1 MLGMWCSKSIA
12 AQRKVVSANAK
23 MIQIAAGTL
32 VGALAL
38 SACGAMAQDLT
49 FSFTSPSF
57 GGNSFNSSHLLALA
71 EIQNQHTDDR
81 SGQSS
86 TTSSQSDLF
95 VRQLQSR
102 LLSSLS
108 SGLSEV
114 ITGAQPGDTDT
125 ITIGDQQIFYERTL
139 ENITVQITNLLDGST
154 TEIVLPVV
162 QETSAAN

>member
-1 MLGMWCSKSIA
+1 MVLVKRLS
-12 AQRKVVSANAK
+12 SACRFGPNALK
-23 MIQIAAGTL
+23 LCGAFFIIGGAAG
-32 VGALAL
+32 
-38 SACGAMAQDLT
+38 AQDMT

-71 EIQNQHTDDR
+71 DIQNQHTDTGTASSTDN
-81 SGQSS
+81 SQSS
-86 TTSSQSDLF
+86 LF

-108 SGLSEV
+108 TGLSEV
-114 ITGAQPGDTDT
+114 ITGAEPGDTDT

-162 QETSAAN
+162 QGQN

>member
-1 MLGMWCSKSIA
+1 M
-12 AQRKVVSANAK
+12 
-23 MIQIAAGTL
+23 
-32 VGALAL
+32 
-38 SACGAMAQDLT
+38 T

-71 EIQNQHTDDR
+71 DIQNQHTDT
-81 SGQSS
+81 GTVG
-86 TTSSQSDLF
+86 TTGNSQSDLF

-125 ITIGDQQIFYERTL
+125 ITIGDQQIYYERTL
-139 ENITVQITNLLDGST
+139 ESITVEITNLIDGST

-162 QETSAAN
+162 QEQS

>member
-1 MLGMWCSKSIA
+1 MVCGQARSPFRLQSGFL
-12 AQRKVVSANAK
+12 RV
-23 MIQIAAGTL
+23 TL
-32 VGALAL
+32 AGALL
-38 SACGAMAQDLT
+38 SSPGIVGAQDLT

-71 EIQNQHTDDR
+71 DIQNQHTDT
-81 SGQSS
+81 GTVG
-86 TTSSQSDLF
+86 TTRNSQSDLF

-108 SGLSEV
+108 TGLSEV
-114 ITGAQPGDTDT
+114 ITGAEPGDSDT

-162 QETSAAN
+162 QDQS

>member
-1 MLGMWCSKSIA
+1 MRITLASALLSSPGIA
-12 AQRKVVSANAK
+12 A
-23 MIQIAAGTL
+23 
-32 VGALAL
+32 
-38 SACGAMAQDLT
+38 AQDLT

-71 EIQNQHTDDR
+71 DIQNQHTDT
-81 SGQSS
+81 GTVG
-86 TTSSQSDLF
+86 TTRNSQSDLF

-108 SGLSEV
+108 TGLSEV
-114 ITGAQPGDTDT
+114 ITGAEPGDSDT

-162 QETSAAN
+162 QDQS